1 MRIISGLKKGHTIL
15 SYKNK
20 EVRPLTNKNR
30 ETIFNLLT
38 HGKEIISTGF
48 RIENSVILDLFAGTG
63 SFSFEALSRGASK
76 ATTVENSTI
85 MIDLIYK
92 NAEKLKFKDKIVICE
107 ENACSFT
114 VNSSDPKFDLVY
126 CDPPYEKKLGI
137 RSIKNLVKK
146 NMLNHNAII
155 VMEEELKAKPINL
168 PELEILRIKEIG
180 ISKFSFLRLL

>member
-1 MRIISGLKKGHTIL
+1 MRIISGSKKGHTIL

-20 EVRPLTNKNR
+20 EIRPLTDKNR
-30 ETIFNLLT
+30 ETIFNILI
-38 HGKEIISTGF
+38 HGKEIITTGF
-48 RIENSVILDLFAGTG
+48 EITNSIVLDLFAGTG
-63 SFSFEALSRGASK
+63 AFSFEALSRGALK
-76 ATTVENSTI
+76 ATAVESSSL

-92 NAEKLKFKDKIVICE
+92 NAEKLKFRDKLVIFD

-114 VNSSDPKFDLVY
+114 NDSSNPKFDLVY

-137 RSIKNLVKK
+137 RSLKNLIKK
-146 NMLNHNAII
+146 NMLNTNAII
-155 VMEEELKAKPINL
+155 ILEEELKSKTIDF

>member
-1 MRIISGLKKGHTIL
+1 MRIISGSKKGHTIL

-20 EVRPLTNKNR
+20 DIRPLTDKNR
-30 ETIFNLLT
+30 ETIFNLLI

-48 RIENSVILDLFAGTG
+48 EIDNSVILDLFAGTG

-76 ATTVENSTI
+76 ATVVESSNI
-85 MIDLIYK
+85 MTDLIYK
-92 NAEKLKFKDKIVICE
+92 NAEKLKFRDKIVIYQ

-114 VNSSDPKFDLVY
+114 ANSSEPKFDLVY

-137 RSIKNLVKK
+137 RSIKNLIKK
-146 NMLNHNAII
+146 NMLSHNAII
-155 VMEEELKAKPINL
+155 VMEEELQSKPINL
-168 PELEILRIKEIG
+168 PGLKLLRIKEIG

>member
-1 MRIISGLKKGHTIL
+1 MRIISGSKKGHTIL

-20 EVRPLTNKNR
+20 EIRPLTDKNR
-30 ETIFNLLT
+30 ETIFNILI

-48 RIENSVILDLFAGTG
+48 EITNSIVLDLFAGTG
-63 SFSFEALSRGASK
+63 VFSFEALSRGALK
-76 ATTVENSTI
+76 ATVVESSSL

-92 NAEKLKFKDKIVICE
+92 NTEKLKFRDKLIIFD

-114 VNSSDPKFDLVY
+114 NASSDPKFDLVY
-126 CDPPYEKKLGI
+126 CDPPYKKKLGI
-137 RSIKNLVKK
+137 RSLKNLIKK
-146 NMLNHNAII
+146 NMLNKNAVII
-155 VMEEELKAKPINL
+155 LEEELRSKPIDL